1 MSFSADIRF
10 FTEYLT
16 LERNL
21 SANTTSAY
29 GCDLEDA
36 ANFLAAHGLTEF
48 RQASYDILLDYLDD
62 LRERGKESTTLARH
76 LISLKMLFRFLASEG
91 RAHADCA
98 ELIDSPKL
106 WKVLP
111 DFLSETEIDAL
122 LGVYSKN
129 NGDPLELRNRT
140 ILELLY
146 SSGLRVSEA
155 ANLPV
160 NAVDFESELLRVTG
174 KGSKTRIVPVGAPAL
189 RLVRRYLASARPVL
203 QGDHAPSPKLFL
215 SRNGRPLDRE
225 RIWQVVK
232 QAALL
237 AGIGKNIHPHT
248 LRHSFASHLL
258 SHGADLRVIQEMLG
272 HADIA
277 TTEIYTH
284 VDKSKLLGVHRK
296 FHPRG

>member
-106 WKVLP
+106 WKILP

>member
-1 MSFSADIRF
+1 MSFASDIRF

-21 SANTTSAY
+21 SVNTTSAY
-29 GCDLEDA
+29 RCDLEDA
-36 ANFLAAHGLTEF
+36 AKFLSSRGFSEF
-48 RQASYDILLDYLDD
+48 SQATYDILLDYLDE
-62 LRERGKESTTLARH
+62 LRESGRESTTLARH

-91 RAHADCA
+91 RLLSDCA

-106 WKVLP
+106 WKMLP
-111 DFLSETEIDAL
+111 DFLSETEVDAL
-122 LGVYSKN
+122 LNVYSKN

-155 ANLPV
+155 ANLPI
-160 NAVDFESELLRVTG
+160 NAIDFESELLRVTG

-232 QAALL
+232 QAAIL
-237 AGIGKNIHPHT
+237 AGIDTNIHPHT

-272 HADIA
+272 HSDIA

-284 VDKSKLLGVHRK
+284 VDKSKLLLVHRK